1 MTKGEEEDEEG
12 CTSPNVVI
20 DTIAYDYILIDIN
33 VTEAVVVIVHPLMF
47 AAHCLTWCGGN
58 AEGQKH
64 S

>member
-1 MTKGEEEDEEG
+1 MTNGEEEDEEG

-20 DTIAYDYILIDIN
+20 DTIAYDYNILIDIN

-47 AAHCLTWCGGN
+47 ADRCLTWCGGN
-58 AEGQKH
+58 GLG